1 MLKRH
6 VQGGGRCHLQ
16 RTGHGEDPHRD
27 AEQVSTRSRCRAR
40 PREIEQVGIL
50 QDAEQV
56 RTPHRDADPH
66 RADLHVSLPRITVVL
81 EVGKYIFGSP
91 PVDV

>member
-1 MLKRH
+1 M
-6 VQGGGRCHLQ
+6 
-16 RTGHGEDPHRD
+16 
-27 AEQVSTRSRCRAR
+27 S
-40 PREIEQVGIL
+40 IL